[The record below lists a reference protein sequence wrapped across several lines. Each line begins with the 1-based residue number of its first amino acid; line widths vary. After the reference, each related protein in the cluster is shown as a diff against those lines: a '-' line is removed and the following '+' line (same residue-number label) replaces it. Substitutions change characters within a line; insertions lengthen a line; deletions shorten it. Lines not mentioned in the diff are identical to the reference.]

1 MAYPRPGLSRRTAL
15 PTGIVLTAALLL
27 VWLVATRPM
36 PAGDPQTVAA
46 LDAILLWDGILPRAA
61 VALLAGGVLA
71 LSGVLLQAVLRN
83 PIADASTLGVAS
95 GAQLG
100 MALAAGAVPL
110 IGMPGAEAAA
120 FAGGCATLGLVLV
133 LCWRGGLDPVSVALS
148 GMIVSLVAAALS
160 VTVILAQGDYA
171 LSIHIWGAG
180 TLSQTGW
187 SSVTALA
194 PRLAIGLAAA
204 FLISRPL
211 TVLSLGDAGARS
223 LGVSLLALR
232 LAALALAV
240 WLAATVTALCGIIG
254 FLGLAAPAL
263 ARFCGARTSWQML
276 AVAPLAGGL
285 LLLIADTASQILGPG
300 FADLAPAGAATAL
313 LGGPVLL
320 ALIPRVRS
328 AHAPATMEAETE
340 RSRFMPGLPVL
351 ACIAVTLLA
360 VTVLVGPDA
369 HGVGVISPETFH
381 ALMPLRLPRVIAASG
396 AGALLGAAG
405 VIMQRLTG
413 NPIAGPEVLG
423 VASGGGAGLAVALI
437 AFGFLTPLQSIAA
450 MMLGAIG
457 ALAVILAIAGRSGL
471 SPERM
476 LLSGIAIGAFCMAV
490 VSLVLAQGD
499 IRAFALLTWMSGSTN
514 RAGLF
519 EALLVLAALA
529 VLAPP
534 VLVMNRWLSLLPL
547 GNEVS
552 MGLGLPVR
560 RARLALAGLAAAMTA
575 IASFLVGPLT
585 LSGLVA
591 PHVARLL
598 GFVRPGAQ
606 LVAAMLTGALALGLA
621 DWLSRIVIFPYQTP
635 IGLFA
640 ALLGGSYL
648 LWLLGRKESQP

>member
-1 MAYPRPGLSRRTAL
+1 MSRQAL
-15 PTGIVLTAALLL
+15 AAGIAVIACALFF
-27 VWLVATRPM
+27 WLVATRPM
-36 PAGDPQTVAA
+36 PSGDPQTVAA
-46 LDAILLWDGILPRAA
+46 LDAILLWDGIFPRAA
-61 VALLAGGVLA
+61 MALLAGGVLG

-100 MALAAGAVPL
+100 MTLAAGAVPL
-110 IGMPGAEAAA
+110 IGMLNAETAA
-120 FAGGCATLGLVLV
+120 FAGGCTALGLV
-133 LCWRGGLDPVSVALS
+133 LCWRRGLDPVSVALS

-160 VTVILAQGDYA
+160 VTFILAQGDYA

-180 TLSQTGW
+180 TLSQSGW
-187 SSVTALA
+187 AGVAALT
-194 PRLAIGLAAA
+194 PRLALGLAAA
-204 FLISRPL
+204 FLLSRPL
-211 TVLSLGDAGARS
+211 SVLSLGDAGARS

-232 LAALALAV
+232 IVTLALAV

-263 ARFCGARTSWQML
+263 ARFCGARTSGQML
-276 AVAPLAGGL
+276 AGAPLAGGF

-320 ALIPRVRS
+320 ALIPRLRS
-328 AHAPATMEAETE
+328 AHAPAAMQAEPE
-340 RSRFMPGLPVL
+340 RGRFMPGLPSLACLGIALLALTVL
-351 ACIAVTLLA
+351 A
-360 VTVLVGPDA
+360 GPDA
-369 HGVGVISPETFH
+369 HGIGFLSAETFD
-381 ALMPLRLPRVIAASG
+381 ALMPLRLPRMLAAAG

-423 VASGGGAGLAVALI
+423 IASGGGAGLAIALI
-437 AFGFLTPLQSIAA
+437 AFGFLTPVQSMTA
-450 MMLGAIG
+450 MTLGAMT

-514 RAGLF
+514 RAGFF
-519 EALLVLAALA
+519 EAALA
-529 VLAPP
+529 LGAIALLAPP
-534 VLVMNRWLSLLPL
+534 VFAMNRWLSILPL
-547 GNEVS
+547 GAAVS
-552 MGLGLPVR
+552 AGLGLPVR
-560 RARLALAGLAAAMTA
+560 GARLALATLAAVMTA

-585 LSGLVA
+585 LAGLVA

-598 GFVRPGAQ
+598 GFTRPGEQ
-606 LVAAMLTGALALGLA
+606 LAAAMMAGALGLGLA

-640 ALLGGSYL
+640 SLLGGSYL
-648 LWLLGRKESQP
+648 LWLLGRKESRT